1 MSRYLLTSS
10 IGDFSFSLALLNHH
24 RCKNI
29 TATSYDSKDELF
41 NKYPKMESTLDL
53 LQGKRDVINDVDAAP
68 DGDSNHSGPPDDEEE
83 WEGFSS
89 SSSNIPENGVDH
101 LEPPPSDLADGVS
114 TMAVLHSIDARKLSS
129 SKDVRKRGP
138 YDKVVFNFPH
148 VGGISKDVNRQV
160 RLNQELLVG
169 FFKAC
174 KGILASSRNPTRKQR
189 KSDYYDTDDEG
200 EEEAHQLESSSNGQ
214 VLLTVFEGEPY
225 TLWNVRDL
233 GRHSGYRVIESF
245 RFPWEAYP
253 GYHHARTIGDIQGK
267 EREDGKRSGAWRGE
281 EREARMYV
289 FELNDAQEGGTSRNS
304 PGSKRKKGSDSEDSD

>member
-1 MSRYLLTSS
+1 M
-10 IGDFSFSLALLNHH
+10 
-24 RCKNI
+24 
-29 TATSYDSKDELF
+29 
-41 NKYPKMESTLDL
+41 
-53 LQGKRDVINDVDAAP
+53 LQGKPHVIDDDVDTPP
-68 DGDSNHSGPPDDEEE
+68 DGDSSQSVPPDNEVE

-89 SSSNIPENGVDH
+89 SSSNILEEGADH
-101 LEPPPSDLADGVS
+101 DEPLPSRLADGVS
-114 TMAVLHSIDARKLSS
+114 TTGVLHSIDARKLSS
-129 SKDVRKRGP
+129 SKDVRKCGP

-148 VGGISKDVNRQV
+148 VGGVSKDVNRQV

-169 FFKAC
+169 FFKSC
-174 KGILASSRNPTRKQR
+174 RGLLANSKNPARKQP

-200 EEEAHQLESSSNGQ
+200 EEEDHHQVESSPNGQ
-214 VLLTVFEGEPY
+214 VILTVFEGEPY

-233 GRHSGYRVIESF
+233 ARHSGYRVIESF

-289 FELNDAQEGGTSRNS
+289 FELDDAQEGGTSHQS
-304 PGSKRKKGSDSEDSD
+304 PGSKRKKKGSDSEDSD